1 MRCPECAQ
9 RNSVAASKC
18 LSCGHKFKKRP
29 VPRGAKIL
37 AAGLGAI
44 VFIWIIAS
52 AVVPIFTDPEQNLA
66 RIAKRVAQ
74 GPSDGNQ
81 AEQLMKEFDSAL
93 KNYLAVIGTKPDADL
108 VAKLQKIFP
117 SSAFEIHVV
126 NLPRNLRIVEVDTV
140 LQANGYLVMKNNG
153 QAKVFPL
160 TGLEV
165 FDDARLINE
174 SAGPMLVLLGH
185 SGGQPPHRP
194 HVKIYGLL
202 PDGISDE
209 TEKLLP
215 MIKGEGTARFAANGR
230 DIVLDLSLLSLA
242 QTEKLFARSNQ
253 TEDGTIRQSLDWKD
267 AHYVSRYEYG
277 NSPFV
282 ALYAVARCLR
292 YPDLTSAHA
301 QYLGAAGQELVRNFK
316 SSDAGDFQAARL
328 DSAPGRIDY
337 RLAGNVGRFNIAVAH
352 SGGNWQVISSRVSQ
366 NGQQEK
372 TQPSLFV
379 SEAKQAFAQT
389 PVVSREPEHV
399 TAKLASS
406 KTTHIAS
413 AETSTPV
420 GGENAQISGASSSI
434 NLRLEPNVDGKA
446 IDKIPSGTKF
456 TVIGRDQG
464 WYKVR
469 YQGKVGYVYAG
480 LVDYSKSDAY
490 RSVTV
495 SRTSSV
501 IDDHHK
507 QLTTV
512 SPGER
517 VVVLGSARN
526 NKYRVHL
533 VNGQIGLVDRRAI
546 DGGTSAASAPMES
559 PQPRRLSAIGRPAP
573 APAKT
578 VSADTPPPIMP

>member
-1 MRCPECAQ
+1 M
-9 RNSVAASKC
+9 
-18 LSCGHKFKKRP
+18 
-29 VPRGAKIL
+29 
-37 AAGLGAI
+37 AAGLGG
-44 VFIWIIAS
+44 IILLWLIAA

-93 KNYLAVIGTKPDADL
+93 KNYLSVIGTKPDAEL
-108 VAKLQKIFP
+108 VGKLQKIFP
-117 SSAFEIHVV
+117 TSAFEVHVV

-140 LQANGYLVMKNNG
+140 LQANGYLVMKTNG

-165 FDDARLINE
+165 LDDARLINE

-194 HVKIYGLL
+194 HVKIYALL

-292 YPDLTSAHA
+292 YPDLTRAHA
-301 QYLGAAGQELVRNFK
+301 QYLGAAGQELVKNYK
-316 SSDAGDFQAARL
+316 SNDAGDFQAARL

-337 RLAGNVGRFNIAVAH
+337 RLAGNIGKFNIAVAH
-352 SGGNWQVISSRVSQ
+352 SGGNWQIISSRVSQ
-366 NGQQEK
+366 KGQPEP
-372 TQPSLFV
+372 TQPSLLIT
-379 SEAKQAFAQT
+379 EAKQPQVQVT
-389 PVVSREPEHV
+389 SEPQHV
-399 TAKLASS
+399 TAKLAGS
-406 KTTHIAS
+406 KTNNQQTRIAS
-413 AETSTPV
+413 AESTPQV

-434 NLRLEPNVDGKA
+434 NLRTQPSVDGKA
-446 IDKIPSGTKF
+446 IEKISAGTKF

-480 LVDYSKSDAY
+480 LVDYNKADAY
-490 RSVTV
+490 RAVTV

-501 IDDHHK
+501 IDDRHK

-517 VVVLGSARN
+517 VVILGSARN

-533 VNGQIGLVDRRAI
+533 VNGQIGLVDKRAI
-546 DGGTSAASAPMES
+546 DGSTSSQSAPVES
-559 PQPRRLSAIGRPAP
+559 SPRRLTVTSRPNPAP
-573 APAKT
+573 ARAI
-578 VSADTPPPIMP
+578 SADSPPPMMP